1 MIAYIYY
8 KVHLINNF
16 KTKFFI
22 SINILKL
29 KQIIIDILNQRLRF
43 ESCKKISIFC
53 EIKTW
58 DNVRI
63 CRTICTTKK
72 KIIFA
77 KLIAKIAITLKR
89 KNELFKRNFF

>member
-53 EIKTW
+53 EIKT
-58 DNVRI
+58 
-63 CRTICTTKK
+63 
-72 KIIFA
+72 
-77 KLIAKIAITLKR
+77 
-89 KNELFKRNFF
+89 